1 MALLHGCRRRLPA
14 KNGGFRPGQ
23 WGRARAPKL
32 RCVAAHLL
40 ALALSHQVCAKYIR
54 RVLTSLTK
62 QVEPPDLGLVS
73 ESVRRSMA
81 EAKDEWGLVRQP
93 VGNFALSPAAQRGV
107 DAETLKNTT
116 SKL

>member
-1 MALLHGCRRRLPA
+1 
-14 KNGGFRPGQ
+14 
-23 WGRARAPKL
+23 
-32 RCVAAHLL
+32 
-40 ALALSHQVCAKYIR
+40 
-54 RVLTSLTK
+54 
-62 QVEPPDLGLVS
+62 
-73 ESVRRSMA
+73 MA